1 MVEEPKHLKVYLPKQ
16 LCVVK
21 ELLKDIEAKEKTF
34 VPSKANMQKEKC
46 ELEVHVHS
54 LTLNL
59 LDQKKSLTRS

>member
-1 MVEEPKHLKVYLPKQ
+1 VVEHLKVYLPKQ

-59 LDQKKSLTRS
+59 LDQKTSLTRS